1 MGDDQQISATEKLN
15 KRSRETKIKELMK
28 KLIPIISLCLSFI
41 DASAQTMTIS
51 KSVNIAYKHQIFGVK
66 LTHIEPAGIVFSY
79 PSGQT
84 RNDDTLYTVNESL
97 FCLKMANIIANHREN
112 KDSIKIDTLIN
123 SSEFK
128 MQSQQALKTF
138 NAEIKELMNDN
149 TAADWGMSTMDFDAY
164 HDKRK
169 QADDLSDSIRKIIY
183 SNPKMLLHYR
193 RRDDLSDS
201 TRKKSYGKQNVL
213 LLSIRKDNLSD
224 SIRKKSYRKS
234 EVLLLSTR
242 NRRNQT
248 RKDNRTNWSKNYKQK
263 KVDYRAQ
270 LQKLNRESKDILREK
285 SKPSIFLSGSAISFL
300 NKSLNNDSIKSNV
313 TSLGIHAVKANLFDF
328 DADITFSQSD
338 DIIKSADRNVF
349 GSSILV
355 PGIRKFSLLTN
366 YRKYHVFNKAARPFF
381 ANIGSSFSIN
391 VTQVQW
397 LYNGNDSSLINK
409 NQPVRVIP
417 LAVDFGLTYDWITIA
432 KDRSNVKE
440 GVRISTD
447 VGICSRT
454 ILGNLGQSKILLEK
468 FLGSPRVGY
477 IGLYAGFNVKIQ
489 RVTMFFNGV
498 ILPNY
503 GISFN
508 GKGLG
513 RPVPGLT
520 GGQLVSNLGFR
531 ADIVKF

>member
-1 MGDDQQISATEKLN
+1 M
-15 KRSRETKIKELMK
+15 KRSREIKTKELIK
-28 KLIPIISLCLSFI
+28 KLIPMISLCLSFI
-41 DASAQTMTIS
+41 DTSAQTMSIS
-51 KSVNIAYKHQIFGVK
+51 KSVNIAHKNQIFGVT
-66 LTHIEPAGIVFSY
+66 LTLIEAGGIVFSY
-79 PSGQT
+79 PTKQT
-84 RNDDTLYTVNESL
+84 RNNDTLYTVNESL
-97 FCLKMANIIANHREN
+97 FCLKMAHSIANHREN
-112 KDSIKIDTLIN
+112 IDSIKIDSIIN
-123 SSEFK
+123 ISAFK

-138 NAEIKELMNDN
+138 NAEIKEMMNDN
-149 TAADWGMSTMDFDAY
+149 TAADWGMSNKDFNDY
-164 HDKRK
+164 EVKRN
-169 QADDLSDSIRKIIY
+169 QVADLKDNIIELIY
-183 SNPKMLLHYR
+183 SRPKMCFIFKKKDRKELMTKE
-193 RRDDLSDS
+193 RDNWIKNG
-201 TRKKSYGKQNVL
+201 RPKKSV
-213 LLSIRKDNLSD
+213 
-224 SIRKKSYRKS
+224 
-234 EVLLLSTR
+234 
-242 NRRNQT
+242 
-248 RKDNRTNWSKNYKQK
+248 
-263 KVDYRAQ
+263 YRAQ
-270 LQKLNRESKDILREK
+270 LRKLNRDSKNILREK

-366 YRKYHVFNKAARPFF
+366 YRKYHVFNRAAKPFF
-381 ANIGSSFSIN
+381 ANIGSSLSIN

-397 LYNGNDSSLINK
+397 LYSGNDSSLINK

-417 LAVDFGLTYDWITIA
+417 LAVDFGLTYDWITIT
-432 KDRSNVKE
+432 KDRSNVNE

-454 ILGNLGQSKILLEK
+454 ILGNLGQSKIILEK
-468 FLGSPRVGY
+468 FLGSPRVVY
-477 IGLYAGFNVKIQ
+477 VGLYAGFNVKIQ
-489 RVTMFFNGV
+489 RITMFFNGV

-508 GKGLG
+508 GNGLG
-513 RPVPGLT
+513 RQVPGLT

>member
-1 MGDDQQISATEKLN
+1 MGDDQQISATEKLK

-28 KLIPIISLCLSFI
+28 KLILIISLCVSFI
-41 DASAQTMTIS
+41 DASAQTMSIS
-51 KSVNIAYKHQIFGVK
+51 KSVNIAYKNLIFGVK

-79 PSGQT
+79 TSSQT
-84 RNDDTLYTVNESL
+84 MNYDTLYTVNESL

-112 KDSIKIDTLIN
+112 KDTIKIDTLIN

-149 TAADWGMSTMDFDAY
+149 TAADWGMSNKDFNDY
-164 HDKRK
+164 EVKRN
-169 QADDLSDSIRKIIY
+169 QVADMKDTIIKLIY
-183 SNPKMLLHYR
+183 SRPKMCFIFKKKDRKELMTNER
-193 RRDDLSDS
+193 NNWIKNGRP
-201 TRKKSYGKQNVL
+201 KKSA
-213 LLSIRKDNLSD
+213 
-224 SIRKKSYRKS
+224 
-234 EVLLLSTR
+234 
-242 NRRNQT
+242 
-248 RKDNRTNWSKNYKQK
+248 
-263 KVDYRAQ
+263 YRAQ
-270 LQKLNRESKDILREK
+270 LRTLNRDSKNILREK

-313 TSLGIHAVKANLFDF
+313 TSLGIHAAKANLFDF

-349 GSSILV
+349 GSSILI

-366 YRKYHVFNKAARPFF
+366 YRKYHLFNRAARPFF
-381 ANIGSSFSIN
+381 TNIGGSLSIN
-391 VTQVQW
+391 ATQVQW
-397 LYNGNDSSLINK
+397 LYNGNDSTLINK

-432 KDRSNVKE
+432 KDRSNVNE

-468 FLGSPRVGY
+468 FLGSPRVVY

-489 RVTMFFNGV
+489 RITMFFNGV

>member
-15 KRSRETKIKELMK
+15 KRSRKTKTKELMK

-41 DASAQTMTIS
+41 DASAQTMSIS
-51 KSVNIAYKHQIFGVK
+51 KSVNIAYKNQILGVK

-79 PSGQT
+79 PSSQT

-112 KDSIKIDTLIN
+112 KYSVKIDSLIN

-149 TAADWGMSTMDFDAY
+149 TAFDWGMNNKDFNDY
-164 HDKRK
+164 EVKRNQVEDMK
-169 QADDLSDSIRKIIY
+169 DTILKLIY
-183 SNPKMLLHYR
+183 SRPKMCLIFKK
-193 RRDDLSDS
+193 SD
-201 TRKKSYGKQNVL
+201 RKKSMITERENWIKND
-213 LLSIRKDNLSD
+213 RP
-224 SIRKKSYRKS
+224 KKSAF
-234 EVLLLSTR
+234 
-242 NRRNQT
+242 
-248 RKDNRTNWSKNYKQK
+248 
-263 KVDYRAQ
+263 RAQ
-270 LQKLNRESKDILREK
+270 LRKLNRDSKNMLREK

-432 KDRSNVKE
+432 KDRSNVNE

-454 ILGNLGQSKILLEK
+454 ILGNLGQSKILLDK
-468 FLGSPRVGY
+468 FLGSPRVVY
-477 IGLYAGFNVKIQ
+477 VGLYAGFNVKIQ
-489 RVTMFFNGV
+489 RITMFFNGV

>member
-1 MGDDQQISATEKLN
+1 MCI
-15 KRSRETKIKELMK
+15 IFK
-28 KLIPIISLCLSFI
+28 KC
-41 DASAQTMTIS
+41 D
-51 KSVNIAYKHQIFGVK
+51 
-66 LTHIEPAGIVFSY
+66 
-79 PSGQT
+79 
-84 RNDDTLYTVNESL
+84 
-97 FCLKMANIIANHREN
+97 
-112 KDSIKIDTLIN
+112 
-123 SSEFK
+123 
-128 MQSQQALKTF
+128 
-138 NAEIKELMNDN
+138 
-149 TAADWGMSTMDFDAY
+149 
-164 HDKRK
+164 
-169 QADDLSDSIRKIIY
+169 
-183 SNPKMLLHYR
+183 
-193 RRDDLSDS
+193 
-201 TRKKSYGKQNVL
+201 RKKSMITERENWIKND
-213 LLSIRKDNLSD
+213 RP
-224 SIRKKSYRKS
+224 KKSAF
-234 EVLLLSTR
+234 
-242 NRRNQT
+242 
-248 RKDNRTNWSKNYKQK
+248 
-263 KVDYRAQ
+263 RAQ
-270 LQKLNRESKDILREK
+270 LRKLNRDSKNMLREK

-381 ANIGSSFSIN
+381 TNIGSSFSIN

-432 KDRSNVKE
+432 KDRSNINE

-454 ILGNLGQSKILLEK
+454 ILGNLGQSKILLDK
-468 FLGSPRVGY
+468 FLGSPRIVY
-477 IGLYAGFNVKIQ
+477 VGLYAGFNVKIQ
-489 RVTMFFNGV
+489 RITMFFNGV